1 MTGQSLWRRHETSL
15 ILAIAVVALLTAV
28 LDAQHNYYTNPGGS
42 LVDLARQWSMLS
54 LFALGSAVVIIA
66 GGIDL
71 STGSVIA
78 FSGTLCATLLLW
90 LAPEEM
96 TRSQPLPTWVIATAI
111 AGTLVSGFLIGS
123 LHAWLITVI
132 GLPPFVATL
141 ATLVGLRSLAR
152 AICESITLSVQGGAS
167 TQISVFDDNL
177 RYLAKSVWIP
187 VVLVLVLSVAG
198 WLLLS
203 RTVYGR
209 HLYALGGN
217 EQAARLSGI
226 RTDRLKWLAYCL
238 SSVLASLA
246 GILYICDQSVAD
258 PQTLGRGYEL
268 NAIAAAVVGGCS
280 LQGGVGTI
288 PGTLL
293 GALFLRTVIDG
304 VSKII
309 KTGADVYE
317 GLIVGV
323 VVVFAV
329 LFTQTEAA
337 LRRQRSMFSGGLGLV
352 TMLNL
357 TLVAGALMAL
367 IGTRLLSGVLQ
378 MNAAWL
384 AGFTMLAVLA
394 LLLISRLVSSPTTY
408 RRAAVGWLV
417 VTLVLGIGLDRA
429 YPWIQTSRALAAV
442 TSAGGKLVRNDQG
455 VVVDLQGT
463 AVDDQAARRILAR
476 IEPLADVVE
485 LRLNGTQ
492 ITDQTLEGLARWTR
506 LKNLDLRDT
515 GVTTANVQRLQRRLS
530 QTKIEH
536 ATTP

>member
-1 MTGQSLWRRHETSL
+1 VTANAFWRRHETSL
-15 ILAIAVVALLTAV
+15 MFAILMVAILTTL
-28 LDAQHNYYTNPGGS
+28 LDAQHNYWTNPRAS
-42 LVDLARQWSMLS
+42 LIDLTRQWSMLS
-54 LFALGSAVVIIA
+54 LFALGSAIVIIA

-78 FSGTLCATLLLW
+78 FSGTFCATLLLW
-90 LAPEEM
+90 IAPEEM
-96 TRSQPLPTWVIATAI
+96 TKALPLPMWVMVVAI
-111 AGTLVSGFLIGS
+111 AGTLLCGFLIGS

-152 AICESITLSVQGGAS
+152 AMCEAITLNVLGGMS
-167 TQISVFDDNL
+167 TQISLFDRNL
-177 RYLAKSVWIP
+177 RYLAQSVWIP
-187 VVLVLVLSVAG
+187 MVLVIGLSILCG
-198 WLLLS
+198 LLLS

-226 RTDRLKWLAYCL
+226 RTDRLKWLAYSI
-238 SSVLASLA
+238 SSMLASCA
-246 GILYICDQSVAD
+246 GILYICEQSVAD

-288 PGTLL
+288 SGTLL

-329 LFTQTEAA
+329 VFTQNEATA
-337 LRRQRSMFSGGLGLV
+337 RARRSLFAGPLGVV
-352 TMLNL
+352 TIINM

-367 IGTRLLSGVLQ
+367 IGVRLLTGVVT
-378 MNAAWL
+378 MNTLWL
-384 AGFTMLAVLA
+384 ANFTMLSVAT
-394 LLLISRLVSSPTTY
+394 LLCLSRWMKTDHNW
-408 RRAAVGWLV
+408 RRAGIAWAIATIVG
-417 VTLVLGIGLDRA
+417 GIGLDVA
-429 YPWIQTSRALAAV
+429 YPNYQLRRAMSTVSGL
-442 TSAGGKLVRNDQG
+442 GGKVVSNEAGL
-455 VVVDLQGT
+455 VVDLQQSPLT
-463 AVDDQAARRILAR
+463 DDDWRGLASN
-476 IEPLADVVE
+476 LALLPNLAEV
-485 LRLNGTQ
+485 RLNNTA
-492 ITDQTLEGLARWTR
+492 ITDRTVDTLARWDK
-506 LKNLDLRDT
+506 LKSLDLRHT
-515 GVTTANVQRLQRRLS
+515 ATTPTAIQRLQRKLP
-530 QTKIEH
+530 QTKI
-536 ATTP
+536 ASGQ